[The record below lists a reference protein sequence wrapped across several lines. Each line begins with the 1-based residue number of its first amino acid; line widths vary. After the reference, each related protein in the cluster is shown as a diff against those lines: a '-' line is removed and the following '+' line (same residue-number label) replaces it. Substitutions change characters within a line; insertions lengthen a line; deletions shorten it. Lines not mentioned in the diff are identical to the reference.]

1 MPEAR
6 QESPLSR
13 CQRQAP
19 GMALPASA
27 AVLLGERALQGHINL
42 RGASQDRAFIEAVQ
56 NALKNSLPLVPNTV
70 SASADLTAF
79 WLGPDEWLLVL
90 PSAQTAE
97 RMQALHAA
105 LSGRFAAVTDVSS
118 GQTIITVSGPQARNV
133 LAKGC
138 TLDLHP
144 RAFTPQR
151 CAQTLLAKTDVL
163 FWQAA
168 ADQFELIVRRSYAD
182 YLWRW
187 LQDAAAD

>member
-1 MPEAR
+1 
-6 QESPLSR
+6 
-13 CQRQAP
+13 
-19 GMALPASA
+19 MALPASA